1 MVTYTVGQ
9 KIVADKLQAISDFW
23 HAFQNQEG
31 ALAAASSA
39 DDPVYD
45 LLLDR
50 LQQIDPGLYFEFS
63 SNPGSSE
70 IIITAEGD
78 SSLFPLVESIVA
90 SAPAVAGWS
99 VISLKPKLGFPV
111 ATTWEGFTI
120 TIADVV
126 FEPLEREGTED
137 LGLRML
143 IRGLAPESTEDAHNA
158 LLRALDHA
166 LGERQFAE
174 SVQYTEVHALPADA
188 AVDDYLP
195 LTQLEDY
202 IRWRKKKRE
211 GRNGQ
216 QGAAPNG
223 GPAAQLGNSGV
234 TEGPPSVS

>member
-1 MVTYTVGQ
+1 MVGNP
-9 KIVADKLQAISDFW
+9 QAISGFW
-23 HAFQNQEG
+23 HAFQNHAG

-50 LQQIDPGLYFEFS
+50 LQQIHPGLYFEFS
-63 SNPGSSE
+63 SDPGSSE

-90 SAPAVAGWS
+90 SAPVIAGWS

-111 ATTWEGFTI
+111 TTTWKGFTVA
-120 TIADVV
+120 IADVV
-126 FEPLEREGTED
+126 FEPLEREGSEK
-137 LGLRML
+137 LGVRMYVPG
-143 IRGLAPESTEDAHNA
+143 IGPESTEDAHNA

-174 SVQYTEVHALPADA
+174 SVQHTEAHPLPADA
-188 AVDDYLP
+188 GVNDHLP

-202 IRWRKKKRE
+202 IRWRKKKSEVRSS
-211 GRNGQ
+211 Q

-223 GPAAQLGNSGV
+223 GLSTRLDNSGV
-234 TEGPPSVS
+234 TEGPPSIS

>member
-1 MVTYTVGQ
+1 MPRREFN
-9 KIVADKLQAISDFW
+9 LQAISDFW
-23 HAFQNQEG
+23 HAFQVQEG
-31 ALAAASSA
+31 SLAAASSA

-45 LLLDR
+45 LLLDH

-63 SNPGSSE
+63 SAPGNSE

-78 SSLFPLVESIVA
+78 SSLFPLVDSIVA
-90 SAPAVAGWS
+90 NAPSVAGWS

-111 ATTWEGFTI
+111 ATTWEGFTV

-143 IRGLAPESTEDAHNA
+143 VRGLAPESIEDAHNA

-174 SVQYTEVHALPADA
+174 SVQYSEVHPLPVDA
-188 AVDDYLP
+188 AIEDYLP
-195 LTQLEDY
+195 LTQLEEY
-202 IRWRKKKRE
+202 IRWRNNKRE
-211 GRNGQ
+211 DRSGQ
-216 QGAAPNG
+216 R
-223 GPAAQLGNSGV
+223 
-234 TEGPPSVS
+234 